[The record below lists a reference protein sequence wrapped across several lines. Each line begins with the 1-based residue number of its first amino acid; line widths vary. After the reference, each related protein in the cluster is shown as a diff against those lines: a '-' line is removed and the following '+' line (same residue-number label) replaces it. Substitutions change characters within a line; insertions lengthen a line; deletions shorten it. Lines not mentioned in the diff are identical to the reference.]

1 METYK
6 EVIGHISRYKTGN
19 EELSKLERSMEQAAA
34 EWIDNLSKQIWI
46 EQNESAVDEVLAGL
60 AYAVESLFPVAGSPG
75 INALIG
81 KAVTVMINHEMRS
94 INSRRI
100 MQRFLTER
108 IAGQA
113 DKDLKRI
120 LVVNV
125 AQKATKLAYFEG
137 IEKKHATALY
147 LSLDEPDGVEP
158 RIEAIMGWLSEIGV
172 ALDTLEGICSRSG
185 FFNPVPTGTYRIVP
199 DMVSD
204 LTKSRF
210 DHASNLS
217 VPIVTKLAEMSGHA
231 DRMLLTTSDP
241 SVSDEI
247 ETVERLTGFN
257 KIKRDGTGV
266 HYLNHKGIARVIA
279 GILGR
284 PAGELNIV
292 TAHLGNGISLALQRN
307 GRVTAVIDAF
317 TGVPSSNRCGPLGLQ
332 RVLEALKGDMITIK
346 ELEKVTFSQGGL
358 ISLTGTD
365 DFRTLDGFRQKGA
378 TEIQK
383 KKIDLI
389 FEFFARQIT
398 AAALKLTSDGGP
410 VELVALSG
418 GLVRST
424 ELIGHIDKNL
434 GGRYPLV
441 LAADSIELESLAAG
455 LITSLY
461 NPSTIKDYVKERNAL
476 AALRQE
482 ENKLFDTV
490 VFDRTVSYRRKG
502 APILS
507 MDDLHDA
514 VQITV
519 RENFLPTI
527 AIVGANNEEAIL
539 AAKRANEEGNFRIAK
554 FKLVGDFAA
563 INQIAYDFD
572 LIIDNDNFSIVDSD
586 DPVTDAINL
595 IETGEADILMK
606 GKMHTAHI
614 LKGVFHYL
622 KETGRLKHG
631 ELITHIFAM
640 DIPVRNKLLL
650 ISDAAVNTYPNEEKR
665 IKILENTLRVARGL
679 NIRKP
684 KVAVISAI
692 ETVNTSVE
700 SSMEARRIAERFA
713 TREDCIVEGPLSFD
727 VAMDPAIAYEKGY
740 TGQIAGTA
748 DILIMP
754 DIDAGNVLYK
764 SLTTQSGAISAGVIL
779 GGDMPMI
786 LTSRGDSARSKLAS
800 ICLAVKLFFDLREKK

>member
-6 EVIGHISRYKTGN
+6 EVIGHITRYKSGRDD
-19 EELSKLERSMEQAAA
+19 LHKLERSMEQTAA

-60 AYAVESLFPVAGSPG
+60 AYSVESLFPVAGSPG

-81 KAVTVMINHEMRS
+81 KAVTVMINHEIRS
-94 INSRRI
+94 PYSRRI
-100 MQRFLTER
+100 MQRFLTDEM
-108 IAGQA
+108 AGQA
-113 DKDLKRI
+113 DRDKKRI

-125 AQKATKLAYFEG
+125 AQKATKLAFFEG
-137 IEKKHATALY
+137 IKKKHATDLH

-158 RIEAIMGWLSEIGV
+158 RIDAIMGWLSEIGV
-172 ALDTLEGICSRSG
+172 ALDTLEGICCRSG
-185 FFNPVPTGTYRIVP
+185 FFNPVPTGTYRVVE
-199 DMVSD
+199 DMEVD
-204 LTKSRF
+204 LVRSRF
-210 DHASNLS
+210 DHTSNLS
-217 VPIVTKLAEMSGHA
+217 VPIVLKLAEMSGHA
-231 DRMLLTTSDP
+231 ESMILTTSDP

-247 ETVERLTGFN
+247 ETVERLTGFS

-266 HYLNHKGIARVIA
+266 HYLNHKGISRVIS

-284 PAGELNIV
+284 PANELNII

-332 RVLEALKGDMITIK
+332 RVLDALKGDVITIK

-358 ISLTGTD
+358 ISLAGTD
-365 DFRTLDGFRQKGA
+365 DFRTLDSFRQKGA
-378 TEIQK
+378 TEQQK

-410 VELVALSG
+410 VDLVALSG

-434 GGRYPLV
+434 SGRYPLV

-455 LITSLY
+455 LIRGIY
-461 NPSTIKDYVKERNAL
+461 DPSTLKDYVKERNAHT
-476 AALRQE
+476 ARREE
-482 ENKLFDTV
+482 ENNLIDTV
-490 VFDRTVSYRRKG
+490 VFDRTVSYRRKS

-507 MDDLHDA
+507 MDDLLDA

-519 RENFLPTI
+519 RENYLPTI

-539 AAKRANEEGNFRIAK
+539 AAKRANEEGKFRIAK

-586 DPVTDAINL
+586 DPVNDAVKL
-595 IETGEADILMK
+595 IENGEADILMK
-606 GKMHTAHI
+606 GKLHTAHI

-622 KETGRLKHG
+622 KESGRLKSG

-650 ISDAAVNTYPNEEKR
+650 ISDAAVNTYPDEEKR
-665 IKILENTLRVARGL
+665 IKILENTLSVARGL

-692 ETVNTSVE
+692 ETVNKSVE
-700 SSMEARRIAERFA
+700 SSMEAERIAERFA
-713 TREDCIVEGPLSFD
+713 AREDCIVEGPLSFD
-727 VAMDPAIAYEKGY
+727 VAMDSAIAYEKGY

-764 SLTTQSGAISAGVIL
+764 SLTTQSGATSAGVIL

-800 ICLAVKLFFDLREKK
+800 ICLAVKLFFDLQENK